1 MSDGLNLGVPSMTGL
16 RAEASRAALSSGSA
30 SSVSQ
35 ADTIRKN
42 AQEFENILV
51 RQMLRELR
59 QSPFAPEG
67 DSMKK
72 AYLDMAD
79 EQLAS
84 HISASGGLGFG
95 KAMAEMMLKQIKLS
109 GLINSTSS
117 SVNPSTTQP

>member
-1 MSDGLNLGVPSMTGL
+1 MNDGLNLGVPSMTGL
-16 RAEASRAALSSGSA
+16 RAEVSRTALASGSA
-30 SSVSQ
+30 SPVSK

-51 RQMLRELR
+51 RHMLRELR
-59 QSPFAPEG
+59 QSPFAPEA

-109 GLINSTSS
+109 GLINSSSS

>member
-1 MSDGLNLGVPSMTGL
+1 MNDGLNLGVPSMTGL
-16 RAEASRAALSSGSA
+16 RAESSRAALSSGSV
-30 SSVSQ
+30 SSASQ

-59 QSPFAPEG
+59 QSPFAPEA

-109 GLINSTSS
+109 GLINSSAS

>member
-1 MSDGLNLGVPSMTGL
+1 MNDGLNLGVPSMAGL
-16 RAEASRAALSSGSA
+16 RAEASRSQLANGTATSG
-30 SSVSQ
+30 SQ

-59 QSPFAPEG
+59 QSPFAPEA
-67 DSMKK
+67 DSMKR

-109 GLINSTSS
+109 ALINSPTSA
-117 SVNPSTTQP
+117 VQPLTTQP